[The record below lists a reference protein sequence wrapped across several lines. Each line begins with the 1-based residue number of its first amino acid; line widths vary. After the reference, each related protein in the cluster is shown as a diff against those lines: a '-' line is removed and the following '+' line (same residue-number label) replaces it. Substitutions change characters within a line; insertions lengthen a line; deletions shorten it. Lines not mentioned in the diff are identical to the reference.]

1 MNAMENTNAEKLVE
15 EVVVTTS
22 KSCWKKLG
30 IAGGVIALVGAVGYI
45 AYKKFNG
52 NKEEVVDTVCSA
64 EVLGMLDE
72 DIAAEEEE

>member
-1 MNAMENTNAEKLVE
+1 MNAMGNTNTENLVE

-52 NKEEVVDTVCSA
+52 NKEVVEDADFDA
-64 EVLGMLDE
+64 EDLGMLDE
-72 DIAAEEEE
+72 DIAAEEE

>member
-52 NKEEVVDTVCSA
+52 NEVVDTDFDA
-64 EVLGMLDE
+64 EDLGMLDE
-72 DIAAEEEE
+72 DIAAEEE

>member
-52 NKEEVVDTVCSA
+52 DEEEVVDA
-64 EVLGMLDE
+64 DFGAGGLGVLGE
-72 DIAAEEEE
+72 DVAAEEE

>member
-1 MNAMENTNAEKLVE
+1 MNAMENTNAENLVE

-45 AYKKFNG
+45 AYKKFNS
-52 NKEEVVDTVCSA
+52 NKEEVVDA
-64 EVLGMLDE
+64 DFDAGDLGVLDE
-72 DIAAEEEE
+72 GVAAEEE

>member
-30 IAGGVIALVGAVGYI
+30 IAGGVIALVGAVSYI

-52 NKEEVVDTVCSA
+52 NKEEVVDTDFDA
-64 EVLGMLDE
+64 EDLGMLDE
-72 DIAAEEEE
+72 DIAAEEE

>member
-52 NKEEVVDTVCSA
+52 NKEEVVDTDFDA
-64 EVLGMLDE
+64 EDLGMLDE
-72 DIAAEEEE
+72 DIAAEEE